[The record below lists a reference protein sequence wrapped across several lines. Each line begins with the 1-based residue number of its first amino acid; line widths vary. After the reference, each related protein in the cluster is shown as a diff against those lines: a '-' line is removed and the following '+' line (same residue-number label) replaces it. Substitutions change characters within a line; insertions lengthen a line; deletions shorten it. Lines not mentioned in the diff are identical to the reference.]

1 MEPQYSVLIFS
12 KFSQNCQK
20 LFDVITR
27 SGINFTALHSLCID
41 NENIRQRVLKNK
53 QLNITVVPSILS
65 VFSNGNVETYE
76 GVNAFNWVENIIM
89 KIRPPT
95 PVPTP
100 VTTPI
105 PTPIPT
111 PVTTP
116 VTTPVSKVLPTRVPK
131 QRKNVKNKRDSHIH

>member
-89 KIRPPT
+89 KLRPPT
-95 PVPTP
+95 PIPTP
-100 VTTPI
+100 ETTPI
-105 PTPIPT
+105 PTPVSTPNPT
-111 PVTTP
+111 PVR
-116 VTTPVSKVLPTRVPK
+116 TPVSKVLPTRVPK
-131 QRKNVKNKRDSHIH
+131 HRKNVKKQYI